1 MEDLSYA
8 RSIRRSN
15 VGVAAIIS
23 IVIGILASICF
34 AIMILLALRRRRRFA
49 SAEVA
54 PSSSAYTNTSRYT
67 PDTSESAISDMKP
80 TYAEEL
86 SPNVSSS
93 DLHHPEVVLQMDG
106 HQTIIGSYEE
116 FLDVPTGARP
126 NIFQVSL
133 LCYSS
138 SDIGQFPNSF
148 KVCRMLQF
156 VQNCKEIF

>member
-34 AIMILLALRRRRRFA
+34 AIMILLALRRRRRYA

-126 NIFQVSL
+126 NIFQCLPVSPTMHTETVTRTVEMRDPEL
-133 LCYSS
+133 AFTPSS
-138 SDIGQFPNSF
+138 
-148 KVCRMLQF
+148 KH
-156 VQNCKEIF
+156 